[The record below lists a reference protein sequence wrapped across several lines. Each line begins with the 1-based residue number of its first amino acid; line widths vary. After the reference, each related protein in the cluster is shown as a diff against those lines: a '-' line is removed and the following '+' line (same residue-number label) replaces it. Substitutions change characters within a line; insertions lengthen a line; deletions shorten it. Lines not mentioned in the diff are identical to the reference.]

1 MLSFSDISVVTEI
14 QNKKKHTLGEK
25 ERNYQTKTKL
35 AIRQDNKKNEIN
47 SVLKRK

>member
-1 MLSFSDISVVTEI
+1 M
-14 QNKKKHTLGEK
+14 QKKTLGEK
-25 ERNYQTKTKL
+25 ERNYQIKTKL